1 MPDTIDRVT
10 SALGVFFLNAMLIL
24 GLMQVL
30 RRYVTFPI
38 SVYWAGEVSRTFLAF
53 MTLVSLPYLFKHES
67 DISFLPLLKNVMSR
81 LDALLFVRNLFLV
94 LLSAVIVWSAYL
106 AVGAAGDTGLPTLR
120 WFKIRWG
127 YALIGVSFAVLLA
140 YILAD
145 TRDRIEQFRGDS
157 DV

>member
-1 MPDTIDRVT
+1 MPDTVDRVT
-10 SALGVFFLNAMLIL
+10 AVLGVALLNAMLVL

-30 RRYVTFPI
+30 RRYVAFPI
-38 SVYWAGEVSRTFLAF
+38 SVYWTGEVSRTFLAF

-67 DISFLPLLKNVMSR
+67 DISFLPLLKNVVSR
-81 LDALLFVRNLFLV
+81 LDTLLLARNLFVIV
-94 LLSAVIVWSAYL
+94 LSVVFVWSAYL

-127 YALIGVSFAVLLA
+127 YMLVGVSFATLLV
-140 YILAD
+140 YVVAD
-145 TRDRIEQFRGDS
+145 TYDRIERLRGDS

>member
-1 MPDTIDRVT
+1 MADMTDRIT
-10 SALGVFFLNAMLIL
+10 SALGVVFLNAMLVL

-30 RRYVTFPI
+30 RRYVAFPI
-38 SVYWAGEVSRTFLAF
+38 SIYWTGEVSRTFLAF
-53 MTLVSLPYLFKHES
+53 MTIVSLPYLFKHES
-67 DISFLPLLKNVMSR
+67 DISFLPLLKNVMPR

-94 LLSAVIVWSAYL
+94 FLSVVIVWSAFL

-120 WFKIRWG
+120 WFKIKWG
-127 YALIGVSFAVLLA
+127 YALIGVSFAMLFL

-145 TRDRIEQFRGDS
+145 TRARIQRFRGGG